1 MLKLSTI
8 NPTVLNF
15 LMVGIMAVVFITVA
29 KYAVNQY
36 NLPYVKDTINAL

>member
-15 LMVGIMAVVFITVA
+15 LMVGLMAVVFITVA
-29 KYAVNQY
+29 KYVVNQY
-36 NLPYVKDTINAL
+36 NIPLVKDTVNAL